1 MSVVDPGRFGDVF
14 RDAVEHYWAKRGAAA
29 GMSEG
34 AYGGRR
40 AEVVGGKQLDGFL
53 LALSELLIEQAGVPA
68 GWIAWDTRGQT
79 LIPGWFRATKSW
91 DLLVVEPVGRGKDP
105 VLHAAV
111 ELKVLGGPSFG
122 NNANNRA
129 EESIGNAVDL
139 WKSYREGGFRIG
151 DEPFV
156 GYLIM
161 VEDTPRSRTPIRVN
175 EPYYSV
181 FPEFQGASY
190 IKRMC
195 LLCERL
201 MAERLYTAACTI
213 TTDERKVGTPEVYG
227 EPDPVVGVSRFVEAL
242 IRRTRPT

>member
-1 MSVVDPGRFGDVF
+1 MASEFDGIFT
-14 RDAVEHYWAKRGAAA
+14 DAVDFYWAKRTGAAGA
-29 GMSEG
+29 SVG

-40 AEVVGGKQLDGFL
+40 SEVVGGKQLDGFL
-53 LALSELLIEQAGVPA
+53 RSLSDVVLAAGVPSE
-68 GWIAWDTRGQT
+68 WIAWDTRGQT

-91 DLLVVEPVGRGKDP
+91 DLLVVEPVRGHRDP

-111 ELKVLGGPSFG
+111 ELKVLGGPSYG

-129 EESIGNAVDL
+129 EEAIGNAVDL

-156 GYLIM
+156 GYMIL
-161 VEDTPRSRTPIRVN
+161 VEDTPKARTPVRVA
-175 EPYYSV
+175 EPYYRV

-190 IKRMC
+190 IERMS

-201 MAERLYTAACTI
+201 VAERLYTAACTI
-213 TTDERKVGTPEVYG
+213 TSRVEDHGRRPNYH
-227 EPDPVVGVSRFVEAL
+227 EPNQVVGVLRFLEGL
-242 IRRTRPT
+242 IRRVRPV